1 MGYILVNT
9 SELLQNQYISD
20 SFDDVVKE
28 FYGRISHDIY
38 ILKSYG
44 ISDFSRAHENY
55 VIFGVSLS
63 PNSHLF
69 SIRETYKYM
78 QDTCSFMCV
87 KQTAG
92 SIIPEQ
98 PKPIKAPDPLSTVE
112 RIISQNMGD
121 LQLFDIKCKKQQSKG
136 IDVPIPSIPFTNK
149 KLVKRNFIH
158 EPSDDELD
166 LESNTSNDVPDHDVT
181 EQEHDEEDSDNE
193 TEHDEEDSDNESEQE
208 HDEKDSDNESEQEHD
223 KKDSDNETEHDEEDS
238 DNESEQEHDEKDS
251 DNESEQE
258 HDKKDSDNETEHDEE
273 DSDNDNIIKNN
284 DCANNDEIVKLRE
297 KIQQAQTLYAIKKAR
312 IKQYEK
318 ENRDEHD
325 RIANELCE
333 ISDLKKKE
341 QYNKNKLE
349 ANKKKFE
356 ADKIVYKK
364 MSTDIKNGTY
374 DVKCIPP
381 FFINTYTVLDEMNA
395 KNEFEIPD
403 AYDKF
408 MTAYT
413 TLMKSKK
420 NEIEEGDDQYGI
432 FN

>member
-238 DNESEQEHDEKDS
+238 DN
-251 DNESEQE
+251 
-258 HDKKDSDNETEHDEE
+258 
-273 DSDNDNIIKNN
+273 DNIIKNN